1 MKKEMTPSTHTGT
14 GNGRTMTGKVISTK
28 MINTVIV
35 QVVRTFAHKLY
46 KKTVR
51 KSHRFASH
59 NTLPDV
65 KVGDTVK
72 MKETVPMS
80 KRKHFIV
87 IEKL

>member
-1 MKKEMTPSTHTGT
+1 MTTSKTIAT
-14 GNGRTMTGKVISTK
+14 GNGRTMTGKVISTSMTK
-28 MINTVIV
+28 TVIV

-51 KSHRFASH
+51 KSHRFAAH
-59 NTLPDV
+59 NELPDI

>member
-1 MKKEMTPSTHTGT
+1 MV
-14 GNGRTMTGKVISTK
+14 GKVVSTK
-28 MINTVIV
+28 MTNTVIV

-51 KSHRFASH
+51 KSHRFAAH
-59 NTLPDV
+59 NTIPDIQ
-65 KVGDTVK
+65 VGDAVT
-72 MKETVPMS
+72 MRETVPMS